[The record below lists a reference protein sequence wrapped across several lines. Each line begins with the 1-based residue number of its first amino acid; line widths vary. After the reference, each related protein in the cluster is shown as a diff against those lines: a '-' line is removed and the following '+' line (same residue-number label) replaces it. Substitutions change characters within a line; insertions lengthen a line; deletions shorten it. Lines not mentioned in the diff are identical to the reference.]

1 MKLYFAPGT
10 CALAPHIALNW
21 VGADYEAVQVEL
33 NSDAYK
39 KINPTGAVPAL
50 DSGSG
55 PIKTQAG
62 AILNYIAGTHPDA
75 GLGADADVESKFRLE
90 EQMAFLTG
98 DFHPAFWPFFGPQRY
113 TTSSDKADL
122 EKAKNASHA
131 LVDRVMTK
139 LDRQLSGNDGHVAL
153 GRRTIADPY
162 AFAMSRW
169 ADYLPKKINAY
180 PNIQAFHER
189 MKKDPGVLAALA
201 AHGISK

>member
-21 VGADYEAVQVEL
+21 VGAVYQAEQVEL

-39 KINPTGAVPAL
+39 KINPSGTVPAF
-50 DSGSG
+50 DAGSGS
-55 PIKTQAG
+55 IKTQAG
-62 AILNYIAGTHPDA
+62 AILTYIADRYPQA
-75 GLGADADVESKFRLE
+75 ALGADADAESRFQLA

-98 DFHPAFWPFFGPQRY
+98 DFHPAFWPFFSPQRY
-113 TTSSDKADL
+113 TTSENESDL
-122 EKAKNASHA
+122 EKIRTASHA

-139 LDRQLSGNDGHVAL
+139 LDRQLGEHNGHVAL

-169 ADYLPKKINAY
+169 ADYLPKKLSAY
-180 PNIQAFHER
+180 PAIRKFHDD
-189 MKKDPGVLAALA
+189 MKEDPGVQAALA
-201 AHGISK
+201 AHGITN